1 MKEHQGGAGCILYY
15 NMSCLHIINIAL
27 PGVHTSFLAHSDS
40 AFHFK
45 LFLDFLLCFRSLP
58 YYYPALGRR
67 IEIPEFCF
75 LFLDS
80 TFRVF
85 HLRVY
90 QPTCQDCLTPS
101 VHLIL
106 CNPCCRVAALS
117 YAVARDSILL
127 QIRSE
132 TRVLHPV
139 FLPFGL
145 RLILSQRTVTMLLL
159 LPSPVAIRLLPPSQ

>member
-40 AFHFK
+40 AFHFIISSH
-45 LFLDFLLCFRSLP
+45 FLDFLLCFRSLP
-58 YYYPALGRR
+58 YYNRALGRR

-117 YAVARDSILL
+117 YAVARDSFLRFFFKFAPKRVFFT
-127 QIRSE
+127 RSSF
-132 TRVLHPV
+132 RS
-139 FLPFGL
+139 G
-145 RLILSQRTVTMLLL
+145 S
-159 LPSPVAIRLLPPSQ
+159 A